1 MAYNANQEEYP
12 LPAGNQSKAQHRRTS
27 AEHLP
32 KYFRTAHNKKFLS
45 ATLDQL
51 LNPGV
56 AEKISAY
63 YGRRIAT
70 ARKAAD
76 TYVSDVSTER
86 EEYQFEPA
94 TVIKDNLNNVT
105 FYKDYNDLKNQIKA
119 FNGTVDDDSKAF
131 RQEYYAWNPHIDW
144 DKFTNFRDYYWL
156 PNGPLSIPVTG
167 QAKGIT
173 STYTVTSIDNLDNKA
188 YVFTPDGKTNNPT
201 LKLYRG
207 QTYKFEVN
215 TPGMPLSFRTART
228 LDNDYLY
235 SSGISDSTHSTDV
248 GTIEFTVDLLAP
260 DTLYYVNS
268 NDINAS
274 GLIQVYDVL
283 ENSAID
289 VEAEILGKKTY
300 KMTNGYEM
308 SNGMKVNFEGT
319 VTPAKYAE
327 GSWYVEG
334 VGDEIKLIAEQDVMI
349 PGTYSTS
356 RANPFDSEG
365 FDRSPFS
372 TASAYADAH
381 DYIVQNRSAT
391 SRSPWSRYNK
401 WFHKSVLENIATILD
416 EPADINQTG
425 RAARPIIEFDA
436 QLKLYGFGT
445 QAKDDVDL
453 LDTFTAD
460 VFSTIEGAIG
470 YNIDGVDVGDN
481 MRILFTADPDT
492 RVAGKIFKVKF
503 ITHNNVRQISLI
515 EETDSSPLENECVLV
530 QQGETYKGKMWYY
543 NGTKWLAGQEK
554 TSVNQSPTFDLYDV
568 NGNDFKDA
576 TTYPSSTFTG
586 TKLFSYKRGT
596 GANDS
601 VLGFPLTYRALVNTG
616 DIVFDFNLLTDT
628 FTYQQMNATFSGK
641 TDVGLLRRYTDRTTF
656 TYASGWTKGY
666 EESKQLVRRQYVVN
680 TQLNDFAIDVY
691 NRSGDINDLWARVY
705 VNNKAKSSGVD
716 YTINRLNGIA
726 YIRFVNDLAVDD
738 ILVIKTKSA
747 TVKNSNGVYEIAGNL
762 ERNPLNDNIGSFTLG
777 EVNDHVS
784 SIVEMRDDFSGVF
797 PGTGNLR
804 DLGNLSAY
812 GTRFIQSSGPFNL
825 ANYHVTSKDANIVHS
840 LRFARKEYG
849 KFRKLFLQTATG
861 LGFDG
866 ATKIHFDKVMEE
878 LNKSKTNDMP
888 FYFSDMIGY
897 GTFKKSTHVVENTST
912 QYYAL
917 ATNFDL
923 TALSNRAVSIY
934 INGVQLI
941 HGTDYKFE
949 SAYAGFVTIT
959 KTKVINDVIE
969 IYEYENTDGSY
980 IPPTPTKL
988 GLYPKFKP
996 EIFVDNT
1003 YQTPTKVIQGHDGSI
1018 FVAYNDFRDD
1028 LLLELEKRIYNNIKV
1043 EYDVD
1048 IVNIHDFI
1056 GGESRDTGFSRA
1068 ARDKALL
1075 PDFVEWNRAV
1085 GDPDYTDFTFW
1096 SRTNSF
1102 TYNYKNTSSPTQKTN
1117 PGYWRAVYKE
1127 AYDTDRPHTHPWEIL
1142 GYSEEPTWWQTVYG
1156 AAPYT
1161 SENKILWQD
1170 IEKGAYRIPNVPM
1183 VYNEKYARP
1192 NITKHIPVD
1201 DGGNLLSPLDSNYA
1215 KNYISNRTQEPFV
1228 FGDQAPTENAWRRS
1242 SEYPFSLVTAW
1253 ILNQPTKIIG
1263 LGLDRSRLKRN
1274 LAKEIIYTETSK
1286 RLRLKDIVFPNTV
1299 SDTERVQTAGLIN
1312 YVAEYMNSKT
1322 VKYYNNYQTD
1332 LKSITNQLGLK
1343 IGGFTDKAKFKLIL
1357 DSRTPYNEGN
1367 VFVPDENYQIF
1378 LNKSS
1383 VVDLVP
1389 YSGVIIEK
1397 VASGFIIKGYDYDN
1411 PYFKYITPIELAD
1424 DPLVS
1429 VGGVSEDFVSW
1440 TSGQVYSPGFIVK
1453 FADEFYMTE
1462 TLHTAGDSFEQ
1473 ANFVRLS
1480 ELPVKGGR
1488 QAFFRRQW
1496 NEGINQQP
1504 TELAYGTQIRT
1515 IQGVVDFLLGYERYL
1530 KSQGF
1535 IFENYNKEINEVED
1549 WSLSAKEFMF
1559 WTTQNWQA
1567 NSVITLSPG
1576 AIDLQFYRKY
1586 HVADNLF
1593 DNFYGYNLFK
1603 ADGKKLLQA
1612 NVNVYRDNDNN
1623 LGISTKN
1630 TTDGIFALKVPL
1642 VQIEHVCLLDNRTV
1656 FSDFIYDLEPGYRQ
1670 ERIKVLGYR
1679 TDDWT
1684 GGLNIPGF
1692 VYDDVNISEWDSW
1705 KDYAIGDTVK
1715 YKEFYY
1721 VAKQKI
1727 PGKEV
1732 FVDTDWQR
1740 LNGAPRSGLQ
1750 ANLDYKAKQFADFYD
1765 LDTDNFDT
1773 DQQRVAQH
1781 LIGYQKRK
1789 YLENIINDDVSQY
1802 KFYQGFIQ
1810 DKGTLNSLTK
1820 LFDALS
1826 NTDNDSVNFYEEW
1839 AVRLGQLG
1847 SSQSFEEVEY
1857 KLDESKF
1864 RLSPQPVELVQTVTG
1879 EETDLI
1885 YRQRPFETYLKPDGY
1900 DHSPFPTKYKDDDY
1914 IETAGYVNSADVKQ
1928 TVAKYDDIL
1937 NLTLTTLNVGDY
1949 IWTGTSKTDD
1959 WDVLKYVRTNDKVV
1973 KVTKN
1978 GTTNEVEIQL
1988 NNQANYV
1995 KDDIIGIVDV
2005 ADTEKFF
2012 KVLRSELDTVFCT
2025 DNGETSDVE
2034 TANGFVTTFT
2044 SARVAN
2050 LEEANTR
2057 LFAGEFQV
2065 GELLWVDNDS
2075 TNRWIVLKN
2084 TPQHSELQVISNVET
2099 GDSSTNFGKVIGAD
2113 DRNTTLVV
2121 GASESNKVYIFQR
2134 TNDNTTYNHA
2144 QTIDAPAN
2152 LYTGDGKFGT
2162 GLDISSDAKWI
2173 VIGAPNASNAK
2184 TKFKG
2189 TFASNVSYVE
2199 NDIIQ
2204 YQENFWEAQFPISAA
2219 QGTLT
2224 FNSFYDPTQ
2233 LAKTTWTGTAYP
2245 EIVYAIRGNYNFNLP
2260 TDHILVRAPT
2270 SQYEGSAVGDTLVF
2284 NWKQYSQN
2292 YPNGILPFGSS
2303 GPAISEL
2310 EGNKVIQAKVDAVL
2324 YFDNLLRTPQ
2334 VGDLIST
2341 GSAIG
2346 SVNAISVQNV
2356 NQAVIY
2362 ISNMNGQFLASD
2374 TATLGGVS
2382 MGTYTL
2388 VEPVN
2393 SQASFGGWWKI
2404 DVATSFNTT
2413 VKSIITPQFVI
2424 QDIITQNES
2433 KSAEIY
2439 YNTMDDVYALN
2450 QVTDPTKGGRL
2461 GHLSFYNKQ
2470 GQSDMSPFWF
2480 FRGPKA
2486 WTDTL
2491 NVANTFTMRVNEIRG
2506 GAGLTLYDPGVLGLS
2521 FTYLNDTLHTVYDL
2535 WDGFVDVTFTNFDNN
2550 GNPFIPQ
2557 VGDIIVD
2564 QQSGATATVAYLQE
2578 QLLDCRLYVK
2588 NRSGSFKFGNLHS
2601 DTSTIAIKDGVS
2613 AGVDRLSGRL
2623 DNANMSGSIAGK
2635 LVVVKNTDSTM
2646 LPVTAPTFR
2655 DELEIYVYNNRTV
2668 NGVAR
2673 TPNTPNPLN
2682 KDWTQVSALKLDT
2695 SGTPSSFT
2703 NEGAYFVYERMGTGL
2718 YSFQHGYTNPQRESS
2733 RFLGTIV
2740 KLTKSTQSELYRLFV
2755 SAPGNNTTS
2764 NSGRI
2769 HLVTHGRDTDGTTYE
2784 WARSKNYYFK
2794 GEFSD
2799 SIPYYTN
2806 DIVLYNGAFYEAKT
2820 NLTAGA
2826 WDLTYWTL
2834 IDAFIDYIGYLPN
2847 DTNLAVT
2854 DDSTF
2859 EKTNLTNYAHPFAVA
2874 KFGDVIA
2881 TVADFDNSDPKIII
2895 YRFIRGHYGFSQMI
2909 PAPVNG
2915 IGFGSSIAVSDDGSM
2930 VAVGAPLADDRANDN
2945 GKVFVYTNNLGTF
2958 SLTQTLYSP
2967 EKDVAERFGAAID
2980 FNGNDLVVSSKGG
2993 DLVTNTTFDNL
3004 STTFDN
3010 NLTQFEKVNSDSGQV
3025 FMYQQ
3030 VKNKLLYAEKFNY
3043 KNPATERF
3051 GEFLLFNE
3059 NHVYV
3064 PMPELSITD
3073 DNFIGTLIDFKR
3085 TRDIMP
3091 WAILHSPLDQV
3102 DLTKFKGVFIYNIS
3116 ENPVARAIDY
3126 IDPIQGKI
3134 AGAAEEELT
3143 FKTHYDPA
3151 VYTNGTASPT
3161 TVIDSENYWNDKWIG
3176 RLWWDLSTAKFVN
3189 PYQGNI
3195 IYNTA
3200 NWNKLFT
3207 GASIDV
3213 YEWVETTLTPTQWA
3227 AQADTEEGL
3236 TKGISGT
3243 PKDTTTFV
3251 QIQKFDSVAKS
3262 FFNKYYYWVKNTK
3275 IIPQVTFRKTSAY
3288 DVAQLIQDPA
3298 GQGQRFV
3305 AIYSD
3310 SRFGLYN
3317 CETLVSGPENAINFR
3332 YWTIENK
3339 EINTHNQYQLITE
3352 GLDTSKPNRDLERK
3366 WYDSLIGVDTNE
3378 RPVPDTVLS
3387 PKQAYGILDRPR
3399 QSMFKNKTEAL
3410 KQTIER
3416 ANRVLLQNL
3425 IVDEYNLTQFLSKDP
3440 TPTLLSRKYDK
3451 AIDTYAEIGLVGVSN
3466 VIPAVLTPVFVNGKL
3481 TRVDITNGG
3490 KGYIT
3495 VPTYEFG
3502 NVGNGTDAEITL
3514 TMDANG
3520 TITSATVKNEG
3531 QDYGPNTT
3539 LEVRKYSVLVRT
3551 DESVNSRW
3559 SIYAYQSVSKT
3570 WSRTTSSAYDVTQ
3583 WWSYTDWYD
3592 VGYSEFTEVDYLI
3605 DYSYELDSLTDQV
3618 GDIVKISTIGSGGW
3632 LLLEKISNDGS
3643 DYTTKYKTVGRENGT
3658 IRLSNSLYDSA
3669 NSNIGYDGLSYD
3681 TSFYDNQPTRELR
3694 IILES
3699 LRDDI
3704 FINDLAVEYNKM
3716 FFASVRYAFSEQANI
3731 DWAFKTSFIKAKHN
3745 AGDLQQKV
3753 NFQNDNLPSYEDFVK
3768 ETKPY
3773 KTKIREYVSNY
3784 TKTELTN
3791 SGVTDFDIPP
3801 AYSINDGKIVPAS
3814 LKVNNDLI
3822 VGQDASI
3829 TTYPNKYWADNVG
3842 FEVLRVNI
3850 KNGGTQYLETPL
3862 VKFVGG
3868 GGSGAV
3874 AKATLGTNGT
3884 IKYITVTN
3892 PGRGY
3897 LSAPTVTIEG
3907 TQDTS
3912 GIPAVVS
3919 AQLGN
3924 SKVRSNHIVSKFDRV
3939 TGTFLITT
3947 LTEIENFTGT
3957 GSQTIFDL
3965 KFPMDL
3971 RTTTITVTVA
3981 GIESLQS
3988 EYSISNVEDTT
3999 KSYVRKR
4006 GRVTFTEPP
4015 ANNSAIVITY
4025 SKSIEMLQG
4034 QDRINLFYNPT
4045 TGMLGNDVSQ
4055 IMDGIDYGGVEV
4067 KSFTFGAGTGWSSE
4081 PYYTTS
4087 YDTYDN
4093 TYEDEVF
4100 TLDGSTNLF
4109 TLAKPLENGVVY
4121 NVYKNGVR
4129 IDDVNYDG
4137 STIGTT
4143 GNPNA
4148 VMLPITGAGQTT
4160 IQLDETKIPT
4170 VANDVIVIRKST
4182 SDGSFIPDPDGYD
4195 TLLQGGDLTYATARG
4210 LAAEEIVVDGDGFV
4224 TPLTSKGPEEL
4235 VPGQVLD
4242 TLDIKVYDRT
4252 GDGSSILH
4260 SYNYLGDGN
4269 NKEFDI
4275 NFVPMSQKDVWIKV
4289 NGTIYSDS
4297 QFSVD
4302 YQNKK
4307 IKFTTAPG
4315 LNHPVHII
4323 TMSNNGEKILD
4334 IDTFVG
4340 DGSTAQFVVPV
4351 KYKSTLSHYLTVDGE
4366 TVNVTLAETDTTYTG
4381 QKGMSV
4387 FKLGTA
4393 PSNGAVIQYAIFDSA
4408 SKSFSQITTDAF
4420 TGDGNT
4426 KAFTLAQAPFTQ
4438 EPLEHNVIVKV
4449 GNNILNAGYNQ
4460 RFVVSATREYK
4471 LKDYQIPQAGIDAN
4485 KVRVFL
4491 NGEEITI
4498 TQSWSWNTFNATVN
4512 LFSDVGVAGDILN
4525 VYIRNDGDYA
4535 FGYFDNNGLWVATPN
4550 QIHFD
4555 TAPANSSQVTVY
4567 QFSKHDIRKI
4577 ERINLDV
4584 VTRNPITIG
4593 TDNYAEYHQ
4602 LTNGIIKL
4610 RKLAI
4615 DAEYVWIVV
4624 NGTLLTP
4631 SVDYYLQDDRQTVR
4645 IVTDINAN
4653 DVVELIHFSNDVIV
4667 PKFGYRQ
4674 FKDMLNRTHFKRL
4687 GDDVEYTL
4695 AEDLNWYDTKIFVTN
4710 YADLPTPNKN
4720 KQIPGIVFIGGERI
4734 EYYLKEDGV
4743 LRQLRRGTLGTGVKT
4758 KHNKGSIV
4766 LDQSREQT
4774 VPYKDEILT
4783 LNFTSD
4789 GSTKSYTL
4797 DFVPQDPGGSGT
4809 VMDLVEVFVGGKR
4822 LRKNSVSSFNPATN
4836 LDSPEAD
4843 TTLPA
4848 EFSMTAGSTTL
4859 TLTEQPPIN
4868 TKIMV
4873 VRRIGKRWTDPG
4885 TPLRSAENNI
4895 GRFLRNKEVALPK

>member
-1 MAYNANQEEYP
+1 
-12 LPAGNQSKAQHRRTS
+12 
-27 AEHLP
+27 
-32 KYFRTAHNKKFLS
+32 
-45 ATLDQL
+45 
-51 LNPGV
+51 
-56 AEKISAY
+56 
-63 YGRRIAT
+63 
-70 ARKAAD
+70 
-76 TYVSDVSTER
+76 
-86 EEYQFEPA
+86 
-94 TVIKDNLNNVT
+94 
-105 FYKDYNDLKNQIKA
+105 
-119 FNGTVDDDSKAF
+119 
-131 RQEYYAWNPHIDW
+131 
-144 DKFTNFRDYYWL
+144 
-156 PNGPLSIPVTG
+156 
-167 QAKGIT
+167 
-173 STYTVTSIDNLDNKA
+173 
-188 YVFTPDGKTNNPT
+188 
-201 LKLYRG
+201 
-207 QTYKFEVN
+207 
-215 TPGMPLSFRTART
+215 
-228 LDNDYLY
+228 
-235 SSGISDSTHSTDV
+235 
-248 GTIEFTVDLLAP
+248 
-260 DTLYYVNS
+260 
-268 NDINAS
+268 
-274 GLIQVYDVL
+274 
-283 ENSAID
+283 
-289 VEAEILGKKTY
+289 
-300 KMTNGYEM
+300 
-308 SNGMKVNFEGT
+308 
-319 VTPAKYAE
+319 
-327 GSWYVEG
+327 
-334 VGDEIKLIAEQDVMI
+334 
-349 PGTYSTS
+349 
-356 RANPFDSEG
+356 
-365 FDRSPFS
+365 
-372 TASAYADAH
+372 
-381 DYIVQNRSAT
+381 
-391 SRSPWSRYNK
+391 
-401 WFHKSVLENIATILD
+401 
-416 EPADINQTG
+416 
-425 RAARPIIEFDA
+425 
-436 QLKLYGFGT
+436 
-445 QAKDDVDL
+445 
-453 LDTFTAD
+453 
-460 VFSTIEGAIG
+460 
-470 YNIDGVDVGDN
+470 
-481 MRILFTADPDT
+481 
-492 RVAGKIFKVKF
+492 
-503 ITHNNVRQISLI
+503 
-515 EETDSSPLENECVLV
+515 
-530 QQGETYKGKMWYY
+530 MWYY
-543 NGTKWLAGQEK
+543 NGTKWLAGQDK
-554 TSVNQSPTFDLYDV
+554 TSVNQSPTFDLFDV
-568 NGNDFKDA
+568 NGNAFTDK

-586 TKLFSYKRGT
+586 TKLFSYKKGT
-596 GANDS
+596 GTNDA

-616 DIVFDFNLLTDT
+616 DIVFDFNLLNDT
-628 FTYQQMNATFSGK
+628 FTYQNLNATLTGK
-641 TDVGLLRRYTDRTTF
+641 TDVGLLKRYTDRTTF
-656 TYASGWTKGY
+656 TYASGWIKGY
-666 EESKQLVRRQYVVN
+666 EDSKQLVRRIYVVD

-691 NRSGDINDLWARVY
+691 NRSGDLNDLFTRIY
-705 VNNKAKSSGVD
+705 VNNKAKKSGTD
-716 YTINRLNGIA
+716 FTINRLNGTA
-726 YIRFVNDLAVDD
+726 FVRFVKDLKKDD
-738 ILVIKTKSA
+738 ILVIKTKSDA
-747 TVKNSNGVYEIAGNL
+747 QKNANGVYEIASNL
-762 ERNPLNDNIGSFTLG
+762 ERNPLNNNIGSFTLG

-784 SIVEMRDDFSGVF
+784 SIVEMREDFTGTF

-812 GTRFIQSSGPFNL
+812 GTKFIQSSGPFNL
-825 ANYHVTSKDANIVHS
+825 ANYHITNKQANII
-840 LRFARKEYG
+840 LAMRYARSQYG
-849 KFRKLFLQTATG
+849 KFRKMFLQTATT

-866 ATKIHFDKVMEE
+866 ATKIHFDKVMQK
-878 LNKSKTNDMP
+878 LNENKTNDMP
-888 FYFSDMIGY
+888 FYFSDMLGV
-897 GTFKKSTHVVENTST
+897 GTFKKSEHLVENTST
-912 QYYAL
+912 QYFPL
-917 ATNFDL
+917 ATSFDL
-923 TALSNRAVSIY
+923 TKLTNKAVNVY

-949 SAYAGFVTIT
+949 SEFAGFVTIT
-959 KTKVINDVIE
+959 KTKNINDLIE
-969 IYEYENTDGSY
+969 IYEYDNTDGSY

-1028 LLLELEKRIYNNIKV
+1028 LLIELEKRIYNNIKIN
-1043 EYDVD
+1043 YDVD
-1048 IVNIHDFI
+1048 ILNIHDFI
-1056 GGESRDTGFSRA
+1056 GGESRYTGYTRN
-1068 ARDKALL
+1068 ARDKAMLA
-1075 PDFVEWNRAV
+1075 DFVEWNRAV

-1096 SRTNSF
+1096 SRANSF
-1102 TYNYKNTSSPTQKTN
+1102 TYNYSNTSSPSGKQN

-1127 AYDTDRPHTHPWEIL
+1127 AYDTDRPHTHPWEML
-1142 GYSEEPTWWQTVYG
+1142 GYSEEPTWWQSVYG
-1156 AAPYT
+1156 SAPYT

-1170 IEKGAYRIPNVPM
+1170 IEKGAYRIPDVPM
-1183 VYNEKYARP
+1183 VYNEKYART

-1228 FGDQAPTENAWRRS
+1228 FGDQAPTETAWRRS
-1242 SEYPFSLVTAW
+1242 SEYPFSLITAW
-1253 ILNQPTKIIG
+1253 MLNQPTKIIG
-1263 LGLDRSRLKRN
+1263 AGFDRARIKRN
-1274 LAKEIIYTETSK
+1274 LAKELIYTETNK
-1286 RLRLKDIVFPNTV
+1286 RLRLADIVFPNTIE
-1299 SDTERVQTAGLIN
+1299 DETRVQTAGLVN
-1312 YVAEYMNSKT
+1312 YIADYMNSKT
-1322 VKYYNNYQTD
+1322 VKFYSQYKDDIAN
-1332 LKSITNQLGLK
+1332 ITNQLGLK
-1343 IGGFTDKAKFKLIL
+1343 IGGFTEKAKFKLIL

-1367 VFVPDENYQIF
+1367 VFVPEENYQIF

-1397 VASGFIIKGYDYDN
+1397 VASGFIIKGYNYDN
-1411 PYFKYITPIELAD
+1411 PYFKYYTPVALAD
-1424 DPLVS
+1424 DPLVR
-1429 VGGVSEDFVSW
+1429 VGGVSADFVQW
-1440 TSGQVYSPGFIVK
+1440 NEGQTYSPGFVVK
-1453 FADEFYMTE
+1453 FGNDFYMTE
-1462 TLHTAGDSFEQ
+1462 TLHVAGSEFEQ
-1473 ANFVRLS
+1473 EKFVRLA
-1480 ELPVKGGR
+1480 ELPVEGGR
-1488 QAFFRRQW
+1488 SAFFRREW
-1496 NEGINQQP
+1496 NEGINQEP
-1504 TELAYGTQIRT
+1504 VELAYGTQIKT

-1530 KSQGF
+1530 KAQGF
-1535 IFENYNKEINEVED
+1535 VFQNYNKEINEVED

-1576 AIDLQFYRKY
+1576 AINLQFYKKH

-1593 DNFYGYNLFK
+1593 DSFYGYNLFK

-1612 NVNVYRDNDNN
+1612 NLNVFRDNDNN
-1623 LGISTKN
+1623 LGITTKN
-1630 TTDGIFALKVPL
+1630 TTDGIYAVKIPL
-1642 VQIEHVCLLDNRTV
+1642 IQVEHVCLLDNKTV

-1692 VYDDVNISEWDSW
+1692 VYDEVNITEWEAW

-1715 YKEFYY
+1715 YKEFFY
-1721 VAKQKI
+1721 VAKRKL

-1732 FVDTDWQR
+1732 FVDVDWQR
-1740 LNGAPRSGLQ
+1740 LSEAPKSGLQ

-1765 LDTDNFDT
+1765 LDTDNFDI

-1810 DKGTLNSLTK
+1810 DKGTQNSLTK

-1826 NTDNDSVNFYEEW
+1826 NTDADSVNFYEEW

-1857 KLDESKF
+1857 KLDEAKF

-1879 EETDLI
+1879 NETDLI

-1900 DHSPFPTKYKDDDY
+1900 NHAPFPTKYKDKDY
-1914 IETAGYVNSADVKQ
+1914 IQTAGYVNSADVKQ

-1937 NLTLTTLNVGDY
+1937 GLTLTTLNVGDY
-1949 IWTGTSKTDD
+1949 IWTGTSKIDD
-1959 WDVLKYVRTNDKVV
+1959 WDVLKYTRTNDKILSVV
-1973 KVTKN
+1973 KNT
-1978 GTTNEVEIQL
+1978 TTNEVEIKL

-1995 KDDIIGIVDV
+1995 KDDIIGVVDV
-2005 ADTEKFF
+2005 ADTEKLF
-2012 KVLRSELDTVFCT
+2012 KVIRSELDTVFCT

-2034 TANGFVTTFT
+2034 TANGFLTTFT

-2065 GELLWVDNDS
+2065 GELLWVDDDS
-2075 TNRWIVLKN
+2075 ANRWIVLKN

-2113 DRNTTLVV
+2113 ERNTTLVV
-2121 GASESNKVYIFQR
+2121 GANESNKVYIFQR

-2162 GLDISSDAKWI
+2162 GLDLSSDAKWL

-2189 TFASNVSYVE
+2189 AFASNVSYAE
-2199 NDIIQ
+2199 KDIIQ

-2233 LAKTTWTGTAYP
+2233 IAKASWTGTAYP
-2245 EIVYAIRGNYNFNLP
+2245 QIVYAIRGNYRFNVP

-2270 SQYEGSAVGDTLVF
+2270 AQYEGSAVGDTLAF

-2292 YPNGILPFGSS
+2292 YPNGVVPFGVQ
-2303 GPAISEL
+2303 GPVLSEL
-2310 EGNKVIQAKVDAVL
+2310 EGNKSIVAKVDAVL

-2341 GSAIG
+2341 STAIG
-2346 SVNAISVQNV
+2346 TVNHISVQNV
-2356 NQAVIY
+2356 NQAMIY
-2362 ISNMNGQFLASD
+2362 ISGMNGQFLAND
-2374 TATLGGVS
+2374 NATLGGVT
-2382 MGTYTL
+2382 MGSYAL
-2388 VEPVN
+2388 VEPTN
-2393 SQASFGGWWKI
+2393 SQASFGGWWRI
-2404 DVATSFNTT
+2404 NVTTAFDTT
-2413 VKSIITPQFVI
+2413 VKEITEPQFVI
-2424 QDIITQNES
+2424 QDIITQAES
-2433 KSAEIY
+2433 KSPEIY

-2450 QVTDPTKGGRL
+2450 QVSDPTKGGRL

-2470 GQSDMSPFWF
+2470 GMPDLSPLWF
-2480 FRGPKA
+2480 FRAPKA

-2491 NVANTFTMRVNEIRG
+2491 VSGTPFTMRVNEIRG
-2506 GAGLTLYDPGVLGLS
+2506 GNTLTVFDPATLGIG
-2521 FTYLNDTLHTVYDL
+2521 FDYLNDTLHSVYDI

-2557 VGDIIVD
+2557 IGDIIID
-2564 QQSGATATVAYLQE
+2564 QSTNATAEVVYLQE

-2588 NRSGSFKFGNLHS
+2588 ARNGSFKFGNQHS

-2635 LVVVKNTDSTM
+2635 LVVVRNTDSTM

-2655 DELEIYVYNNRTV
+2655 DELEIYVFNNRTV

-2682 KDWTQVSALKLDT
+2682 KDWKQVSALKLDT
-2695 SGTPSSFT
+2695 TGTPSAFT

-2718 YSFQHGYTNPQRESS
+2718 YSYQHGYTNPQRESN
-2733 RFLGTIV
+2733 RFLGTII

-2769 HLVTHGRDTDGTTYE
+2769 HLVTHGTDTDGTTYE
-2784 WARSKNYYFK
+2784 WARSKNYFFK

-2799 SIPYYTN
+2799 SQDYYTN
-2806 DIVLYNGAFYEAKT
+2806 DIVLYNGQFYQANT
-2820 NLTAGA
+2820 NLVAGA
-2826 WDLTYWTL
+2826 WNPTFWTV

-2847 DTNLAVT
+2847 DTNLVVS

-2859 EKTNLTNYAHPFAVA
+2859 DKANLTNYAHPFAVA
-2874 KFGDVIA
+2874 KLGEVIA
-2881 TVADFDNSDPKIII
+2881 TVADFNNSDPKVII
-2895 YRFIRGHYGFSQMI
+2895 YRFIKGHYGFSQMI
-2909 PAPVNG
+2909 PAPVAG
-2915 IGFGSSIAVSDDGSM
+2915 IGFGSSVAVSDDGSM
-2930 VAVGAPLADDRANDN
+2930 VAVGAPLADDRSNDN

-2958 SLTQTLYSP
+2958 ELTQTLYSP

-2980 FNGNDLVVSSKGG
+2980 FNGNDLVISSKGG
-2993 DLVTNTTFDNL
+2993 DLVTSTTFDNIT
-3004 STTFDN
+3004 TTFDN
-3010 NLTQFEKVNSDSGQV
+3010 NLTQFEKVNADSGQV
-3025 FMYQQ
+3025 FMYQK
-3030 VKNKLLYAEKFNY
+3030 VRNKLLYAEKFNY

-3073 DNFIGTLIDFKR
+3073 NNFIGTLIDFKR
-3085 TRDIMP
+3085 TRDVMP
-3091 WAILHSPLDQV
+3091 WATLHSPMDQV
-3102 DLTKFKGVFIYNIS
+3102 DLSKFKGIFIYEIN
-3116 ENPVARAIDY
+3116 ENPVAQAVDY

-3151 VYTNGTASPT
+3151 VYTNGTPSQN
-3161 TVIDSENYWNDKWIG
+3161 TVIDADNYWDTKWVG

-3213 YEWVETTLTPTQWA
+3213 YEWVESTLTPTQWSQ
-3227 AQADTEEGL
+3227 QADTEEGL

-3243 PKDTTTFV
+3243 PKDLNTFV
-3251 QIQKFDSVAKS
+3251 QVQKFDNVAKS
-3262 FFNKYYYWVKNTK
+3262 FFNKYYYWVKNKK
-3275 IIPQVTFRKTSAY
+3275 IIPHFEFRKTSAY

-3298 GQGQRFV
+3298 GQGQRFI
-3305 AIYSD
+3305 AMYSN

-3317 CETLVSGPENAINFR
+3317 CESLVSGPENAINFR

-3339 EINTHNQYQLITE
+3339 EINAHNQYQLLTE
-3352 GLDTSKPNRDLERK
+3352 GLDTSRPNKDLERK
-3366 WYDSLIGVDTNE
+3366 WYDSLIGVDVNE
-3378 RPVPDTVLS
+3378 RAVPDTILS

-3399 QSMFKNKTEAL
+3399 QGMFKNKTEAL
-3410 KQTIER
+3410 KQTVER
-3416 ANRVLLQNL
+3416 ANRTLKQNL
-3425 IVDEYNLTQFLSKDP
+3425 IVDEFDLSKFLSKDP
-3440 TPTLLSRKYDK
+3440 TPTLLSRKFDK
-3451 AIDTYAEIGLVGVSN
+3451 AIDTYAELSTVGVSN
-3466 VIPAVLTPVFVNGKL
+3466 ISPAVLTPVFENGRL
-3481 TRVDITNGG
+3481 ARVDITNGG
-3490 KGYIT
+3490 KGYKTIPT
-3495 VPTYEFG
+3495 VEFG
-3502 NVGNGTDAEITL
+3502 NTGNGSGAEITL
-3514 TMDANG
+3514 TMDAHG
-3520 TITSATVKNEG
+3520 TITSAVVKNTG
-3531 QDYGPNTT
+3531 NDYGPKTT
-3539 LEVRKYSVLVRT
+3539 LEVRKYSVLVT
-3551 DESVNSRW
+3551 VDESVNSRW
-3559 SIYAYQSVSKT
+3559 SIYAYQENSKT
-3570 WSRTTSSAYDVTQ
+3570 WARTTSSSYDVTQ
-3583 WWSYTDWYD
+3583 WWTYEDWYD
-3592 VGYSEFTEVDYLI
+3592 VGYSEFTETDFLI
-3605 DYSYELDSLTDQV
+3605 DFSYELDSLDDAV

-3643 DYTTKYKTVGRENGT
+3643 DYTTKYKTIGRENGT
-3658 IRLSNSLYDSA
+3658 IQLSNSLFDSA

-3694 IILES
+3694 IILQS

-3704 FINDLAVEYNKM
+3704 FINDLAVEYNKL
-3716 FFASVRYAFSEQANI
+3716 FFASLRYVFSEQANV

-3745 AGDLQQKV
+3745 AGDLQQKIT
-3753 NFQNDNLPSYEDFVK
+3753 FQNDSLPSYEDFVK

-3773 KTKIREYVSNY
+3773 KTKIREYISNY
-3784 TKTELTN
+3784 TNTDETA
-3791 SGVTDFDIPP
+3791 SGITDFDIPP
-3801 AYSINDGKIVPAS
+3801 AYSSDDGKIVPAS
-3814 LKVNNDLI
+3814 LKVQNDLI

-3829 TTYPNKYWADNVG
+3829 TTYPNKYWADCVG
-3842 FEVLRVNI
+3842 FEVKQINI
-3850 KNGGTQYLETPL
+3850 KTGGTLYLETPL
-3862 VKFVGG
+3862 IKFVGG
-3868 GGSGAV
+3868 GGTGAV
-3874 AKATLGTNGT
+3874 AKATLGAGGT

-3892 PGRGY
+3892 PGKGY
-3897 LSAPTVTIEG
+3897 LSAPTVTVEG
-3907 TQDTS
+3907 TQDPA
-3912 GIPAVVS
+3912 GVKAVVS

-3924 SKVRSNHIVSKFDRV
+3924 SKVRSNHIVSKFDRT
-3939 TGTFLITT
+3939 TGNFLITT
-3947 LTEIENFTGT
+3947 LTEVENFTGT
-3957 GSQTIFDL
+3957 GSKTQYDL

-3981 GIESLQS
+3981 GIEALQS
-3988 EYSISNVEDTT
+3988 EYTISNLADNT
-3999 KSYVRKR
+3999 KSYARSK

-4015 ANNSAIVITY
+4015 ANNSAIVVNY
-4025 SKSIEMLQG
+4025 SKAIDMLQA
-4034 QDRINLFYNPT
+4034 QDRINMFYDPT
-4045 TGMLGNDVSQ
+4045 TGMLGKDVSQ
-4055 IMDGIDYGGVEV
+4055 LMDGIDYGGVQV

-4081 PYYTTS
+4081 PYYTTT

-4100 TLDGSTNLF
+4100 TLDGSTNVF
-4109 TLAKPLENGVVY
+4109 TLAKPLESGVVY

-4129 IDDVNYDG
+4129 IDDPQYDG
-4137 STIGTT
+4137 STVSN
-4143 GNPNA
+4143 NPNA
-4148 VMLPITGAGQTT
+4148 VMESITGAGQTF
-4160 IQLDETKIPT
+4160 IQLDETKVPT

-4195 TLLQGGDLTYATARG
+4195 TLLQGGDLVYQTARG
-4210 LAAEEIVVDGDGFV
+4210 LSAEEIVVDGDSFV

-4269 NKEFDI
+4269 NKDFDI
-4275 NFVPMSQKDVWIKV
+4275 NFVPMSQSDVWIKV
-4289 NGTIYSDS
+4289 NGNILADTL
-4297 QFSVD
+4297 FEVD

-4307 IKFTTAPG
+4307 IKLTNAPG
-4315 LNHPVHII
+4315 LNEQVHII

-4334 IDTFVG
+4334 IDTFIG

-4351 KYKSTLSHYLTVDGE
+4351 KYKNTLSHFLTVDGK
-4366 TVNVTLAETDTTYTG
+4366 TVNVTLAETDNTYSG

-4393 PSNGAVIQYAIFDSA
+4393 PLNGAVIQYAIFDSA
-4408 SKSFSQITTDAF
+4408 STSFSQITTDTF

-4426 KAFTLAQAPFTQ
+4426 TSFTLAQAPFTQ
-4438 EPLEHNVIVKV
+4438 EPLEQNVIVKV
-4449 GNNILNAGYNQ
+4449 DNNILNAGYNQ
-4460 RFVVSATREYK
+4460 RFVVSATREYT
-4471 LKDYQIPQAGIDAN
+4471 LKDYQIPKAGIDAN

-4525 VYIRNDGDYA
+4525 VYIRNDGDYS
-4535 FGYFDNNGLWVATPN
+4535 FGFFDGNGLWNATPNKIYFDN
-4550 QIHFD
+4550 
-4555 TAPANSSQVTVY
+4555 APANGSAVTVY
-4567 QFSKHDIRKI
+4567 QFSKHDVRKI

-4584 VTRNPITIG
+4584 VTRNPITVG
-4593 TDNYAEYHQ
+4593 TSNYTEYHQ

-4610 RKLAI
+4610 RTLAI

-4631 SVDYYLQDDRQTVR
+4631 SVDYYLEEDRQTVR
-4645 IVTDINAN
+4645 VVTDINAN
-4653 DVVELIHFSNDVIV
+4653 DVVELIHFSNNTIV

-4710 YADLPTPNKN
+4710 VDSLPIPNKA
-4720 KQIPGIVFIGGERI
+4720 KQMPGVLFIGGERI
-4734 EYYLKEDGV
+4734 EYYLKEDGA

-4758 KHNKGSIV
+4758 KHSQGSVV
-4766 LDQSREQT
+4766 LDQSRDQT
-4774 VPYKDEILT
+4774 VPYKDETMT
-4783 LNFTSD
+4783 LNFVSD
-4789 GSTKSYTL
+4789 GSTKAYTL
-4797 DFVPQDPGGSGT
+4797 DFVPQDPTGSGT
-4809 VMDLVEVFVGGKR
+4809 VMDLVEVFVGGRR
-4822 LRKNSVSSFNPATN
+4822 LRKNAISSFDPTTN

-4885 TPLRSAENNI
+4885 TPLRLAENNI